1 MNTNK
6 ENGSLVAV
14 KQEKTGYFTR
24 AIAPATDIGVLAL
37 SSAQAQAA
45 LDLSELTTQ
54 MEGVKTAVTAVIA
67 VALTI
72 GVAIVGWRW
81 VKRAL
86 FSV

>member
-14 KQEKTGYFTR
+14 KQEKTGFFTR
-24 AIAPATDIGVLAL
+24 AIASSTAISVLAL

-54 MEGVKTAVTAVIA
+54 MEGVKTTVTAVIA